1 MRQISP
7 VRRLCQVLFFA
18 AGTVAFI
25 MACLPQPPGVP
36 FEPSDKI
43 QHIVAFALL
52 ALLAR
57 IAFWEAGALSIF
69 VGLSIFGALIECVQ
83 LVPALGR
90 DADIF
95 DWLADNA
102 AVLLVL
108 LIVKTFQYWQG
119 QRAASLR

>member
-7 VRRLCQVLFFA
+7 VRRLCQALFFGA
-18 AGTVAFI
+18 ATVAFI

-43 QHIVAFALL
+43 QHVVAFAVL

-57 IAFWEAGALSIF
+57 VAFWEARALSIF
-69 VGLSIFGALIECVQ
+69 VSLSLFGALIECVQ

-90 DADIF
+90 DADIV
-95 DWLADNA
+95 DWLADNV
-102 AVLLVL
+102 AVLAVL
-108 LIVKTFQYWQG
+108 MTAKAWHYWANKVQ
-119 QRAASLR
+119 QA